1 MYERKNRGGC
11 FRRAVYL
18 ILWWLTSLNSPYF
31 AVWWT
36 DSDCNIHPRKH
47 GSSEVLWHF
56 FFLTNR
62 IKITSGQQGLP
73 VTVELVFCPR
83 VLGEEDNGDRIQ
95 PVLL

>member
-1 MYERKNRGGC
+1 MIVTFIQENMAHLKSCG
-11 FRRAVYL
+11 
-18 ILWWLTSLNSPYF
+18 I
-31 AVWWT
+31 
-36 DSDCNIHPRKH
+36 
-47 GSSEVLWHF
+47 